1 MLLSTLGSFLAIG
14 LFGLMPMWILGVVC
28 LALFGW
34 LSAVS
39 SLLQY
44 TMLQTQTPEA
54 MLGRINGLWT
64 AQNVTGDAIGAA
76 LLGGLG
82 AMMTPVASASAS
94 GFGLLI
100 ICLLY
105 TSRHSG

>member
-1 MLLSTLGSFLAIG
+1 MVFYAAIPLGAAIGALTSGKLAHSARPGLLMLLSTLGSFLAIG

-54 MLGRINGLWT
+54 MLGGLT
-64 AQNVTGDAIGAA
+64 VCGRRRT
-76 LLGGLG
+76 
-82 AMMTPVASASAS
+82 
-94 GFGLLI
+94 
-100 ICLLY
+100 
-105 TSRHSG
+105 

>member
-1 MLLSTLGSFLAIG
+1 MTTATLAAIVLIGGFIALMLMRVPVSFAMLLSTLGSFLAIG

-44 TMLQTQTPEA
+44 TMMRTC
-54 MLGRINGLWT
+54 
-64 AQNVTGDAIGAA
+64 
-76 LLGGLG
+76 
-82 AMMTPVASASAS
+82 SK
-94 GFGLLI
+94 
-100 ICLLY
+100 
-105 TSRHSG
+105 

>member
-1 MLLSTLGSFLAIG
+1 MRDPAGAAIGALTSGKLAHSARPVIDALHAGGSFLAIG

-44 TMLQTQTPEA
+44 TMLQTQN
-54 MLGRINGLWT
+54 LGSDVRAGLT
-64 AQNVTGDAIGAA
+64 VCGRRKMTGDAMCGR
-76 LLGGLG
+76 
-82 AMMTPVASASAS
+82 
-94 GFGLLI
+94 
-100 ICLLY
+100 C
-105 TSRHSG
+105 